1 MWGISLWPFAPS
13 WRGRSKYA
21 ALSMQHWSLREADLQ
36 DNSTSCPDYCA
47 LRAATIW
54 ERSTLSLVHSTRC
67 RPWLTL
73 VSTHSLPAAAMDI
86 WAGGRVASR
95 LGLANLILLQVQ
107 VKSSQLYFWQKNLQL
122 QNIQFSN
129 TEINIEKKTATAV
142 IKNELKYFPMSEGNS
157 CIAEPNLEVLPL
169 IWFSKGLV

>member
-1 MWGISLWPFAPS
+1 MDAEWNFDKKFKLIDTT
-13 WRGRSKYA
+13 Y
-21 ALSMQHWSLREADLQ
+21 QHRKKIINKNRNKEQFHL
-36 DNSTSCPDYCA
+36 
-47 LRAATIW
+47 
-54 ERSTLSLVHSTRC
+54 
-67 RPWLTL
+67 
-73 VSTHSLPAAAMDI
+73 
-86 WAGGRVASR
+86 
-95 LGLANLILLQVQ
+95 
-107 VKSSQLYFWQKNLQL
+107 VKSSQFYFQQKNLQL